1 MHTTSQGH
9 RDFLFVAPVASP
21 ANKFSSSSI
30 KWKRAPRGALNATQL
45 LGHKGPTGAFYS
57 DVIGDQ
63 CGRLPRGSSL
73 APAAI
78 CQQPGLLPQRHDPTW
93 PALDRFVECSLRN
106 PVITGKGD
114 QLLDMR
120 IIVVPKLNRIR
131 KIERPPHCHFG
142 RGEHNKNEVN

>member
-9 RDFLFVAPVASP
+9 RDFLLLPRPPRLPTDYLHRQS
-21 ANKFSSSSI
+21 

-63 CGRLPRGSSL
+63 CGRLPRESSL

-78 CQQPGLLPQRHDPTW
+78 CQQTCLLTQRHDASW

-114 QLLDMR
+114 
-120 IIVVPKLNRIR
+120 
-131 KIERPPHCHFG
+131 
-142 RGEHNKNEVN
+142 